1 MALVQI
7 VEPDIKPAQDQPRL
21 AVGIDLGTTNSL
33 VATMR
38 DGQATPLADTDGRY
52 ALASA
57 VRYLKDSGVSVGR
70 DAQQCASCDPFNCI
84 LSVKRLIGRG
94 VADVQQLG
102 QQLPYRFAAGE
113 SQMP

>member
-7 VEPDIKPAQDQPRL
+7 VEPDTPPDPGQPRL

-33 VATMR
+33 VATVR
-38 DGQATPLADTDGRY
+38 NGQAVPLPDKDGRH

-57 VRYLKDSGVSVGR
+57 VRYLKDSSISVGR
-70 DAQQCASCDPFNCI
+70 DASQCASCDPFNCI

-94 VADVQQLG
+94 
-102 QQLPYRFAAGE
+102 
-113 SQMP
+113 